1 LDLAT
6 GFFKNKKRSYNT
18 TMAKIS
24 IPNLKV
30 KFQTGD
36 RPSQQDF
43 EDLIDSA
50 SARSTDLGSLGNN
63 ENTIT
68 GIENATVI
76 DNFDATEWRM
86 VKYIVSIAKITAGD
100 NKFYATELTILV
112 DGTDVSVSEYGTID
126 NDGNIGTV
134 SVSRVGNTV
143 SLTVTPDPAI
153 KPVTV
158 RYARIGLKA

>member
-1 LDLAT
+1 
-6 GFFKNKKRSYNT
+6 
-18 TMAKIS
+18 MAKLS
-24 IPNLKV
+24 VAAVKS

-36 RPSQQDF
+36 RPSQQDY
-43 EDLIDSA
+43 EDLIDTLAGA
-50 SARSTDLGSLGNN
+50 SNELGSAGNN

-68 GIENATVI
+68 GIENPTVV

-86 VKYIVSIAKITAGD
+86 VKYLVSIAKITNGD

-112 DGTDVSVSEYGTID
+112 DGSNVNVSEYGTID
-126 NDGNIGTV
+126 NDGNIGTI